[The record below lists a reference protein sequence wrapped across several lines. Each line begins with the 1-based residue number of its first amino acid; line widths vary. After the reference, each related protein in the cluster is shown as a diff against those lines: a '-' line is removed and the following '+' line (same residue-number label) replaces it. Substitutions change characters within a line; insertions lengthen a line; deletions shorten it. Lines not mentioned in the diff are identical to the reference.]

1 MNQKMLKPHGTAR
14 ASTTKEMLQ
23 RVREGKGYLP
33 NQVTP
38 QISVE
43 LSQDAYTV
51 TSDSEFVSSLLRAT

>member
-14 ASTTKEMLQ
+14 ASMTKEMLQ
-23 RVREGKGYLP
+23 RVKEGKGYLP

-38 QISVE
+38 QTSIE

-51 TSDSEFVSSLLRAT
+51 TSDSEFVSSLLRAA